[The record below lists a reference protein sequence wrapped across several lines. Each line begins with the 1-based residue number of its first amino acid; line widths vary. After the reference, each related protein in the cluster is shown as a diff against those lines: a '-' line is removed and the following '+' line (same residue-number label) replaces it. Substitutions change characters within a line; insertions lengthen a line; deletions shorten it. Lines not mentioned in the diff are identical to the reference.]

1 MSSESH
7 RKSVE
12 LSENLCTLTI
22 NKLDDTGSSDGEGDD
37 DLDKLDNNAST
48 SFFTSSNKKI
58 VLTTKKCCAS
68 NETPRQNNAAT
79 ASNKKKKNS
88 TQSRVIYASDCMVSS
103 LVVGPM
109 VVAHWRGIWVLMDFH
124 ENIFSGWLCFGFGMS
139 LHLLFALLKQPL
151 HRAFSDDSASRSS
164 DRRWTCRTIGCRLVR
179 TAYTYVFSL
188 ACNCH
193 WRGAW
198 IILNDWFGL
207 QAR

>member
-1 MSSESH
+1 MIVAASISN
-7 RKSVE
+7 RKR
-12 LSENLCTLTI
+12 
-22 NKLDDTGSSDGEGDD
+22 G
-37 DLDKLDNNAST
+37 
-48 SFFTSSNKKI
+48 
-58 VLTTKKCCAS
+58 
-68 NETPRQNNAAT
+68 
-79 ASNKKKKNS
+79 
-88 TQSRVIYASDCMVSS
+88 RVILTRS
-103 LVVGPM
+103 
-109 VVAHWRGIWVLMDFH
+109 
-124 ENIFSGWLCFGFGMS
+124 FSGWLCFGFGMS

-207 QAR
+207 QARIIGCFTLAVLGNLMLLRCLRNLLAPPFLISLDSPKFVFHFPTRYNQVTLVCATWPRCREASWQLHMYIPRNNNI